1 MGMGS
6 AEVIGVV
13 VGLLGWLIGLII
25 FLMVLY
31 RVVRAAVRRELE
43 DFRASSTP
51 GAPTP
56 EP

>member
-6 AEVIGVV
+6 GEVVSVVIGLV
-13 VGLLGWLIGLII
+13 GWLIGLII
-25 FLMVLY
+25 FLVVLY

-43 DFRASSTP
+43 GFRASSTP
-51 GAPTP
+51 EAPTP